1 MGFPGGSVVKNSPA
15 MQEMQ
20 EIQVQ
25 FLGRED
31 PLEEKIAPTPVF
43 LLENSHGQR
52 SLMGYSPWCQKE
64 SDRTEQP
71 NNTAH
76 GPLCEMSVRGKSMET
91 KSSLVVSWG

>member
-25 FLGRED
+25 VLGRKD

-52 SLMGYSPWCQKE
+52 SLMGYSPWCLKE
-64 SDRTEQP
+64 SDRTDQP
-71 NNTAH
+71 KTTQHMAH
-76 GPLCEMSVRGKSMET
+76 FVKCP
-91 KSSLVVSWG
+91 

>member
-25 FLGRED
+25 VLGRKD

-52 SLMGYSPWCQKE
+52 SLMGYSPWCLKE
-64 SDRTEQP
+64 SDRTDQP
-71 NNTAH
+71 HTTQHMAH
-76 GPLCEMSVRGKSMET
+76 FVKCP
-91 KSSLVVSWG
+91 

>member
-25 FLGRED
+25 FLGQED

-64 SDRTEQP
+64 
-71 NNTAH
+71 
-76 GPLCEMSVRGKSMET
+76 
-91 KSSLVVSWG
+91 